1 MHYILQKAFHFCETQ
16 AKRQYDDIVN
26 FVFLNNNTHIMHC
39 ILQEAFHFCE
49 TQAKQQ
55 YDDMVKGHA
64 YVIDVITQPK
74 YTSMVNKDMLVRI
87 FSLNSMFHHRDH
99 SFVTGLCFFV
109 CVFCLNIHR

>member
-1 MHYILQKAFHFCETQ
+1 MHY
-16 AKRQYDDIVN
+16 
-26 FVFLNNNTHIMHC
+26 

-64 YVIDVITQPK
+64 YVIDVITQPR

-87 FSLNSMFHHRDH
+87 FSVNSTLHHRNW
-99 SFVTGLCFFV
+99 FLFLFIFFLCV
-109 CVFCLNIHR
+109 CVLLDYPPIA